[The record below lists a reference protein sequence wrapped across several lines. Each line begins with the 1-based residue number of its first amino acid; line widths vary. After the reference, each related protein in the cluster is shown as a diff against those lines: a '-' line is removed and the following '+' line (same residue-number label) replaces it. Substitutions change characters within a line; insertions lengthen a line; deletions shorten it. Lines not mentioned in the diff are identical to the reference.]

1 LRPVELSFLISAV
14 ALFFISTDAAA
25 YYCSEPSEPSIPGGY
40 YAESYEME
48 SARGEVEAYL
58 DDVQDYKRCLAVRI
72 EEANSDA
79 EDVIDEWDSAVRQYN
94 DS

>member
-1 LRPVELSFLISAV
+1 
-14 ALFFISTDAAA
+14 
-25 YYCSEPSEPSIPGGY
+25 
-40 YAESYEME
+40 ME
-48 SARGEVEAYL
+48 SARGEAEAYL
-58 DDVQDYKRCLAVRI
+58 DDVQDYKRCLADRI

>member
-1 LRPVELSFLISAV
+1 
-14 ALFFISTDAAA
+14 
-25 YYCSEPSEPSIPGGY
+25 
-40 YAESYEME
+40 ME